1 MTETAVTEALRKD
14 ARLFCSKVVQGLGD
28 SFTCPGDDHSSSGDL
43 IMKRIEAREIIVMI
57 TGPNFQ
63 PHLVFV
69 DEELK
74 HYMDVMQ

>member
-1 MTETAVTEALRKD
+1 MAETAVTEALRKD
-14 ARLFCSKVVQGLGD
+14 ARLFCLKVVEGLGD
-28 SFTCPGDDHSSSGDL
+28 SFTCPGDDHAPSGTA
-43 IMKRIEAREIIVMI
+43 IMKRIEARQIIVMI

-69 DEELK
+69 DEDLK